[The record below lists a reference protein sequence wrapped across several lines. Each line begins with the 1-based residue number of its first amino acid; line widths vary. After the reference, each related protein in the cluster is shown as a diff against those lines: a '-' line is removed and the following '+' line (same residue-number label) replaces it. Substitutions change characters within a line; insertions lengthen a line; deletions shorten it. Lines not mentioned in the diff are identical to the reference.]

1 MCSST
6 NDKEEF
12 YMSRLSGVMGE
23 FKAFILK
30 GNIIDM
36 AVGVIIGGAF
46 SKIVTSL
53 VNDILMPALGAV
65 TGGANFDTFK
75 FVISP
80 AIIEGGKEIKPEA
93 AITYGNFI
101 QNVFDFLII
110 GICMFFMIK
119 AVAIISARFHHEEA
133 KAEAPAGPTSEELLA
148 EIRDL
153 LKEQK
158 EGEGGCE
165 TIS

>member
-1 MCSST
+1 
-6 NDKEEF
+6 
-12 YMSRLSGVMGE
+12 MSKGKGVIQE

-53 VNDILMPALGAV
+53 VNDILMPLLGAV

-75 FVISP
+75 IVLSP
-80 AIIEGGKEIKPEA
+80 AVKDAAGEVIKAEA
-93 AITYGNFI
+93 AVRYGLFF
-101 QNVFDFLII
+101 QNILDFLII
-110 GICMFFMIK
+110 GACMFFMIK
-119 AVAIISARFHHEEA
+119 AVATISARFRHEEEQ
-133 KAEAPAGPTSEELLA
+133 KAAPAPAGPTTEELLT

-153 LKEQK
+153 LKDQK
-158 EGEGGCE
+158 TTPTE
-165 TIS
+165 S